1 MTGHIS
7 TKYGLTSKVC
17 TSWCS
22 TKEANDSLVTPTKE
36 EEKSTSTPSAPA
48 VDPPSSRVPE
58 GATARNGHAHWLYFR
73 VDEARAKM
81 EHTLSTLELSIQI
94 YQAIKI
100 IRDNESGKLLYRYC
114 LKQLKGGERGILAL
128 YQSWQRKRMY
138 WGMMKCSRKQLFAT
152 RFDWIKMHKK

>member
-7 TKYGLTSKVC
+7 TKYGITSKAC

-48 VDPPSSRVPE
+48 VDPPSSHVPE

-100 IRDNESGKLLYRYC
+100 IRDNESGKIIIQILS
-114 LKQLKGGERGILAL
+114 KAIKGGWKRDTGFVSELA
-128 YQSWQRKRMY
+128 
-138 WGMMKCSRKQLFAT
+138 
-152 RFDWIKMHKK
+152 KKANVLRDDEMFTEAALCNMIRLD